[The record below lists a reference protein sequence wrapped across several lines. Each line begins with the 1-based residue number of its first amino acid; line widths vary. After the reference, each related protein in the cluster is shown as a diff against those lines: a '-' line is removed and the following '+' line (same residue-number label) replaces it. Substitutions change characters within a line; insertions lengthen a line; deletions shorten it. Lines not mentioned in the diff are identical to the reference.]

1 MEKYV
6 KLEDINIMLSK
17 MYKEPRYQHED
28 EDFYSGV
35 SQVACNLMYVPTIK
49 LEEPKVGKWIFNK
62 WAGQEY
68 YKCSCCGKDYP
79 LPPTWNAYDINK
91 YLNYC
96 SACGA
101 RMKVE

>member
-35 SQVACNLMYVPTIK
+35 SQVACNLMDVPTIK
-49 LEEPKVGKWIFNK
+49 LEEPKVGKWIDIRVAPDK
-62 WAGQEY
+62 IYW
-68 YKCSCCGKDYP
+68 KCSVCGKETD
-79 LPPTWNAYDINK
+79 LP
-91 YLNYC
+91 NYEKVC
-96 SACGA
+96 FCFNCGA
-101 RMKVE
+101 KMTKE